1 MRFLL
6 LNTLLL
12 IPLLFSNL
20 FAQNDSIKP
29 DYRNRTNIHEY
40 DPSLMPLNYNNRSTG
55 VWTELNPNVPRV
67 DYLSVDFVGNDTG
80 WAVGA
85 NGAIIKTT
93 DAGNK
98 WKTINSN
105 ITNVLLNVNSFN
117 GSVVIATGFNG
128 TILRSMD
135 RGESFENIYS
145 GVSVNLWSVKML
157 NDTLG
162 WICGLNSTLL
172 KTTDGGLNWQLINTG
187 FTGFDYWSLNFLN
200 ETIGFIA
207 CGNGNIL
214 KTINGGESW
223 QLINV
228 GENIQLYTITV
239 FDSLN
244 FLAAGQKNG
253 TLGRIAYTSNG
264 GNSFGYSNAG
274 YLVESISFAND
285 TLGYAVGSE
294 HVLYRTINKG
304 RNWEFINFSEVGE
317 FCIKFLNDSIAYQT
331 GRGLTI
337 NKTSDKGYTW
347 SKAILNDNF
356 YDVHFIN
363 ETTGFAISG
372 SLYKTTTGGLNWSK
386 VENAPGGNDILF
398 LDSLTGF
405 IGGSQTMYK
414 TTDGGGSWYVVNGV
428 PGGARKIFFVNH
440 TTGWA
445 TGTEGIF
452 KTTDEGENW
461 NLQLAIPFSNITS
474 IYFVDSLYG
483 WAARINGRPFK
494 TTDGGINWVEQT
506 NLNIW
511 ESRDVFFKD
520 VLKGFILESNKF
532 YETTNGG
539 LNWILKPEL
548 TGFSVAAKFSYYDS
562 SVIFIIGYKTYRS
575 VNGGTNWIDF
585 NELTGTRVNSLNLL
599 GTGLGYAVGEYGLIL
614 KYLDSVYVPVELISF
629 QGKSINNIIILN
641 WQTASEINN
650 KGFEIER
657 SESENQIWK
666 TIRFIQGSGT
676 TAQEHRYSYKEVLE
690 NPGKYYYRLKQI
702 DYDGKYEYSPFVE
715 VKINF
720 PLNYSL
726 SQNYPN
732 PFNSTTNINFTIP
745 IETAVKIKLYDITGS
760 EINTLVNKE
769 MKAGYYTIQLSTEG
783 LSSGLYFYKITTGS
797 GYTSVKK
804 LIILK

>member
-67 DYLSVDFVGNDTG
+67 DYLSIDFVGTDTG

-85 NGAIIKTT
+85 NGAIIKTS

-105 ITNVLLNVNSFN
+105 NTNVLLNVNSFN

-363 ETTGFAISG
+363 ETTGFALSG
-372 SLYKTTTGGLNWSK
+372 AFYKTTNGGLSWERNF
-386 VENAPGGNDILF
+386 NAPGGYDIIF
-398 LDSLTGF
+398 LDSLIGF
-405 IGGSQTMYK
+405 IGGSQALFKTIDGGNSWYNTNGTTGIIRK
-414 TTDGGGSWYVVNGV
+414 IFFYNHSIGWATGGRTIFKTIDGGENWFIQITLPSDNFSSLYFIDSLNGWATSRYIWQTTDGGVNWIQRSDIPAFMSTDIYFIGQNGFIINDNQKLYKSTDNGNNWFVQINSPGLIRNFGWLSNKHGFIMGYSIVYETNDSGV
-428 PGGARKIFFVNH
+428 TWNIANEVTNIGLQKFSAPNNQLGYSV
-440 TTGWA
+440 
-445 TGTEGIF
+445 GTRGLIYRY
-452 KTTDEGENW
+452 TD
-461 NLQLAIPFSNITS
+461 TS
-474 IYFVDSLYG
+474 IVP
-483 WAARINGRPFK
+483 I
-494 TTDGGINWVEQT
+494 
-506 NLNIW
+506 
-511 ESRDVFFKD
+511 
-520 VLKGFILESNKF
+520 
-532 YETTNGG
+532 
-539 LNWILKPEL
+539 EL
-548 TGFSVAAKFSYYDS
+548 TLFEG
-562 SVIFIIGYKTYRS
+562 
-575 VNGGTNWIDF
+575 
-585 NELTGTRVNSLNLL
+585 
-599 GTGLGYAVGEYGLIL
+599 
-614 KYLDSVYVPVELISF
+614 KYS
-629 QGKSINNIIILN
+629 NNKVFLN
-641 WQTASEINN
+641 WQTASELNN
-650 KGFEIER
+650 HGFEIQKSSDCISWE
-657 SESENQIWK
+657 EIG
-666 TIRFIQGSGT
+666 FVQGMGT
-676 TAQEHRYSYKEVLE
+676 TSEIFNYSYIDE
-690 NPGKYYYRLKQI
+690 NIKDEINYYRLKQI
-702 DYDGKYEYSPFVE
+702 DLNGSF
-715 VKINF
+715 
-720 PLNYSL
+720 NYSQSINVTTTIEGFKL
-726 SQNYPN
+726 FQNFPN
-732 PFNSTTNINFTIP
+732 PFNSSTIINYQVPVRSFINIS
-745 IETAVKIKLYDITGS
+745 LYDIKGEKISELATDVKEKGSYKVVLGNIKLPSGIYFARLQTSTGYS
-760 EINTLVNKE
+760 AIIKLTLIK
-769 MKAGYYTIQLSTEG
+769 
-783 LSSGLYFYKITTGS
+783 
-797 GYTSVKK
+797 
-804 LIILK
+804 